1 MGQHREEGC
10 SDIFLGRIYS
20 WVLTFLEGSRKKW
33 SLCQLKPVLYR
44 FYKYISAVFTIARRW
59 KQHRR
64 PSTDECIKKLLY
76 IYTMEYY
83 SAIKRNA
90 FEPILMRQMN
100 QELIIQSEV
109 SQKEKNKYINTYIW
123 NLERWYWWNY
133 LQSSKGDA
141 DIENRLLDTVGKGEE
156 GMNWKSNTETYTLPC
171 VKQIASGN
179 MLYDTGTQIQ
189 SSVTT

>member
-20 WVLTFLEGSRKKW
+20 WVLNFLEGSRKKW
-33 SLCQLKPVLYR
+33 SLCQLKPELLS
-44 FYKYISAVFTIARRW
+44 IAAVFTIARRW

-64 PSTDECIKKLLY
+64 PSTDECIKKLLC
-76 IYTMEYY
+76 IYTTEYY
-83 SAIKRNA
+83 LAIKRNA
-90 FEPILMRQMN
+90 FEPVLMRQTN

-109 SQKEKNKYINTYIW
+109 SQKEKNKYINTYVW
-123 NLERWYWWNY
+123 NLERWNWWNY

-141 DIENRLLDTVGKGEE
+141 DIENRLLDTAGKGEE
-156 GMNWKSNTETYTLPC
+156 GMNWKSNTETYTLSC
-171 VKQIASGN
+171 VKHIASGN
-179 MLYDTGTQIQ
+179 MLYDTGTQTQ